1 MVVKLNAW
9 LLPYFR
15 ADPICFKSE
24 PLTGLDPDLGLIVS
38 RLWVGLGHQMA
49 QWPHMYNAGK
59 IFFTIV
65 FYGKKEKQLTKPFT
79 FWKWKLIPKPI
90 VLFHIVAAFFG
101 RNLPQHTYCAWG
113 FQPSHFGS
121 LCGRSNKCLHYY
133 FIAHLG
139 LLKIL
144 RKKRSPT
151 SLWFW
156 PYLCLF
162 LLHKKLG

>member
-1 MVVKLNAW
+1 MGAHQSLNLRLIWQVLTTRRKPYIVVVKLNVW
-9 LLPYFR
+9 LHPYFQ

-79 FWKWKLIPKPI
+79 FWKWKLIFFSMTMINFFFNAASEWEVFTCHFSKKERGNGQTNQPKANYGFS
-90 VLFHIVAAFFG
+90 VWMRLF
-101 RNLPQHTYCAWG
+101 
-113 FQPSHFGS
+113 FQ
-121 LCGRSNKCLHYY
+121 
-133 FIAHLG
+133 
-139 LLKIL
+139 
-144 RKKRSPT
+144 KR
-151 SLWFW
+151 
-156 PYLCLF
+156 
-162 LLHKKLG
+162 